1 MTHYWTPGYCG
12 HLTHDP
18 LWTVLEGADVAHPV
32 AGAGR
37 GEDLLRGGDVSV
49 PGGVA
54 RPAPGRRGLVVQRAH
69 LQHQQQG
76 HRLVLQTKAIR
87 RFVITEKAPTRAVSW
102 LKAAS
107 TAFTFKTLLR
117 HYARRALTPRCLNLK
132 LGP

>member
-1 MTHYWTPGYCG
+1 MKHYWTPGYCG

-37 GEDLLRGGDVSV
+37 GEDLLRGGELSV

-69 LQHQQQG
+69 LQHQHG
-76 HRLVLQTKAIR
+76 HGVPSSGSKSSIQ
-87 RFVITEKAPTRAVSW
+87 RFVITEKAPTR
-102 LKAAS
+102 
-107 TAFTFKTLLR
+107 
-117 HYARRALTPRCLNLK
+117 
-132 LGP
+132 LGPSPG